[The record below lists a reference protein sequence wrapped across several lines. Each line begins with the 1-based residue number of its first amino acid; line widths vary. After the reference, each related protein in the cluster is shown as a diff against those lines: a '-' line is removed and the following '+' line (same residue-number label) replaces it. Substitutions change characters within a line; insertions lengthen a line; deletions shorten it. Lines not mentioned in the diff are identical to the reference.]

1 MSGSLGVTGT
11 ILLFGNTASGRGEVR
26 WKYFKVKT
34 PTLGF
39 SAVQGEVKKICIHD
53 LPGIFG
59 YRYVKFMTE
68 DERADAVADAP
79 EDIDPDDEDSFI
91 IDKCAEM
98 AGMPSRLTNILMFC
112 FFLWS
117 CIVRTIQGD
126 SDNFDTYVEDLRLF
140 EARVYAWAS
149 IWKETQRR
157 INGKGSTHSSV
168 LNIPET
174 SQVSHTTAYTRVQV
188 D

>member
-1 MSGSLGVTGT
+1 MCGRCGVTGT

-53 LPGIFG
+53 LPTIFG
-59 YRYVKFMTE
+59 YRFVKFMTA
-68 DERADAVADAP
+68 DERADALADAP
-79 EDIDPDDEDSFI
+79 DDIDDEDAFI
-91 IDKCAEM
+91 VDKCAKM
-98 AGMPSRLTNILMFC
+98 AGLPSRLTNILMFC
-112 FFLWS
+112 FSLWA

-126 SDNFDTYVEDLRLF
+126 SDNFDTYTEDLRLF

-149 IWKETQRR
+149 IWKEMQRR
-157 INGKGSTHSSV
+157 TNDKSIDTSTLDKGEI
-168 LNIPET
+168 LIP
-174 SQVSHTTAYTRVQV
+174 HT
-188 D
+188 